1 MTGFSVAHTAEFQRV
16 QSLPRRTWT
25 DDELASLA
33 REMTAALK
41 TRSGTMIMR
50 PVQALALHDA
60 GVYGGLF
67 GAIGVGEG
75 KTLISFLLSLIWGSS
90 RPLLLM
96 PATLIPK
103 TQRDRLELSRHWQ
116 IPTNLRV
123 FSYELLGR
131 VQSVDELE
139 GYQPDALILEEGH
152 RCKNKRAA
160 VTRRIARYMH
170 DRPLTKVAVLSGT
183 IMDKSLKD
191 FAHTL
196 IWSLKLG
203 APVPTTTEEIEEWA
217 QALDV
222 LIDPMAR
229 RSPGALLEFCEP
241 NEQAEHTPAVAA
253 RHGFRRRLTETPGV
267 VATVGEG
274 EHVACSIYLRPL
286 HYDVKPITDQH
297 ISHLRDTW
305 CTPDDWQLM
314 LAAEKWAHVVQM
326 ALGLYYAW
334 DPRPPDEWRNPR
346 KAWGSFVRD
355 VIAHGRTYDSERH
368 VADAIDAGELRP
380 RERQELGTNLL
391 EAWRAV
397 RPSFVPNVVPVW
409 FDDSALKCVAAWM
422 HKRPG
427 GVVWTEHAFFA
438 HRLAQLTGRP
448 YYGAQGLDAS
458 GKSILDAAPNEAAI
472 ASIDANREGKNL
484 QAIWSR
490 CLFVAPPSSA
500 SWMEQAIA
508 RIHRP
513 GQTAD
518 QVEVDVLLGCRENFD
533 AVMRAFELARSIQD
547 TTGKKQKLLMADVL
561 LPGEHEVD
569 AWNTPRWQ
577 K

>member
-1 MTGFSVAHTAEFQRV
+1 LTFSVAHTAEFQRV
-16 QSLPRRTWT
+16 ASLPRRAWT
-25 DDELASLA
+25 DGELADLA
-33 REMTAALK
+33 RELTALLRTPNGEQAL
-41 TRSGTMIMR
+41 R

-60 GVYGGLF
+60 AVYGGLF

-75 KTLISFLLSLIWGSS
+75 KTLVSFLLSLVWGAE

-103 TQRDRLELSRHWQ
+103 TQRDRLQLSKHWRV
-116 IPTNLRV
+116 PTNLRV

-131 VQSVDELE
+131 VQSVGELE
-139 GYQPDALILEEGH
+139 KYQPDALILEEGH
-152 RCKNKRAA
+152 RAKNKRAA
-160 VTRRIARYMH
+160 VTRRLARYMH
-170 DRPLTKVAVLSGT
+170 DRPETKVAVLSGT

-217 QALDV
+217 QALDQLV
-222 LIDPMAR
+222 DPMAR
-229 RSPGALLEFCEP
+229 RAPGALLEFAAPEEE
-241 NEQAEHTPAVAA
+241 EQPAHVAA
-253 RHGFRRRLTETPGV
+253 RHGFRRRLVETPGV

-274 EHVACSIYLRPL
+274 EHVDCSIYVRPVY
-286 HYDVKPITDQH
+286 YDVKPVTDQH
-297 ISHLRDTW
+297 IAHLRETW

-314 LAAEKWAHVVQM
+314 LAAEKWAHTVQM
-326 ALGLYYAW
+326 ALGLFYAW

-346 KAWGSFVRD
+346 KAWNAFVRE

-368 VADAIDAGELRP
+368 VADAVYAGELRP
-380 RERQELGTNLL
+380 KERQELGFKLL
-391 EAWRAV
+391 ADWRKV
-397 RPSFVPNVVPVW
+397 RHSFIPNVVPVW
-409 FDDSALKCVAAWM
+409 FDDSALECAADWM
-422 HKRPG
+422 KKPG
-427 GVVWTEHAFFA
+427 LVWTEHAFFA
-438 HRLAQLTGRP
+438 HKLSKLTGCP
-448 YYGAQGLDAS
+448 YYGAKSEDAA
-458 GKSILDAAPNEAAI
+458 GRSILDAKPGESAI

-513 GQTAD
+513 GQISD
-518 QVEVDVLLGCRENFD
+518 QVEVDVLLGCRENYD
-533 AVMRAFELARSIQD
+533 AVMRSFELARAIQD
-547 TTGKKQKLLMADVL
+547 TTGKRQKLLMADVL
-561 LPGEHEVD
+561 LPDESEVD
-569 AWNTPRWQ
+569 KWKSPRWQ